1 MAEEKMQ
8 AAKVLLKNPYRQVIL
23 QDYNKTLESHKFR
36 KKAEEIENELSWF
49 TGKSSQYRVEDRQG
63 FFKHFQEHYAGKK
76 HAPLAP
82 MYRPLSSYKFGEEP
96 QIVYFM
102 MLFVK
107 KDEDLKQFQNDHP
120 NRQEVLSSDVLRIR
134 YLKLRNEYRLLGALL
149 DSLDKGV
156 GAIEVTI
163 AEHFVTDYTQNMD
176 KLSISQLNSR
186 FFRSLRAQKTD
197 QSFAL
202 LELLKEKDAPDTDY
216 MELLATYNARDFEK
230 LVELADKFPK
240 ENRNYQPVMVLR
252 TEAQARLGN
261 IQGFI
266 DSFKAV
272 DDEVVDTVHFLFLL
286 QELITHADYKELDN
300 DEFDLSI
307 QELLKSKFKQV
318 ESSTFAGPVSRN
330 FVNFLLEGLPIAE
343 ALAAF

>member
-107 KDEDLKQFQNDHP
+107 KDEEYKNQIKWIIPNAQKNCMEPIHLILEKGGETCPDNPHEGEEFGYVLKGKVEIHLGKKSYIAKKGDAFYYKADKTH
-120 NRQEVLSSDVLRIR
+120 
-134 YLKLRNEYRLLGALL
+134 YLKG
-149 DSLDKGV
+149 
-156 GAIEVTI
+156 IEQT
-163 AEHFVTDYTQNMD
+163 
-176 KLSISQLNSR
+176 
-186 FFRSLRAQKTD
+186 
-197 QSFAL
+197 
-202 LELLKEKDAPDTDY
+202 
-216 MELLATYNARDFEK
+216 
-230 LVELADKFPK
+230 
-240 ENRNYQPVMVLR
+240 
-252 TEAQARLGN
+252 
-261 IQGFI
+261 
-266 DSFKAV
+266 
-272 DDEVVDTVHFLFLL
+272 
-286 QELITHADYKELDN
+286 ELIWVTSPPS
-300 DEFDLSI
+300 F
-307 QELLKSKFKQV
+307 
-318 ESSTFAGPVSRN
+318 
-330 FVNFLLEGLPIAE
+330 
-343 ALAAF
+343 

>member
-107 KDEDLKQFQNDHP
+107 KDEEYKNQIKWIIP
-120 NRQEVLSSDVLRIR
+120 N
-134 YLKLRNEYRLLGALL
+134 
-149 DSLDKGV
+149 
-156 GAIEVTI
+156 
-163 AEHFVTDYTQNMD
+163 
-176 KLSISQLNSR
+176 
-186 FFRSLRAQKTD
+186 AQKNCMEPIH
-197 QSFAL
+197 L
-202 LELLKEKDAPDTDY
+202 ILEKGGET
-216 MELLATYNARDFEK
+216 
-230 LVELADKFPK
+230 
-240 ENRNYQPVMVLR
+240 
-252 TEAQARLGN
+252 
-261 IQGFI
+261 
-266 DSFKAV
+266 
-272 DDEVVDTVHFLFLL
+272 
-286 QELITHADYKELDN
+286 
-300 DEFDLSI
+300 
-307 QELLKSKFKQV
+307 
-318 ESSTFAGPVSRN
+318 
-330 FVNFLLEGLPIAE
+330 
-343 ALAAF
+343 

>member
-230 LVELADKFPK
+230 LVELEISSRRKTETISQLWYFAQ
-240 ENRNYQPVMVLR
+240 RHRLVLEIFR
-252 TEAQARLGN
+252 
-261 IQGFI
+261 
-266 DSFKAV
+266 D
-272 DDEVVDTVHFLFLL
+272 LL
-286 QELITHADYKELDN
+286 T
-300 DEFDLSI
+300 
-307 QELLKSKFKQV
+307 
-318 ESSTFAGPVSRN
+318 
-330 FVNFLLEGLPIAE
+330 
-343 ALAAF
+343 ALRQLMMR

>member
-107 KDEDLKQFQNDHP
+107 KDEEYKNQIKWIIPNAQKNCMEPIHLILEKGGETCLDNPHEGEEFGYVLKGKVEIHLGKRSYIAKKGDAFYYKADKTH
-120 NRQEVLSSDVLRIR
+120 
-134 YLKLRNEYRLLGALL
+134 YLKG
-149 DSLDKGV
+149 
-156 GAIEVTI
+156 IEQT
-163 AEHFVTDYTQNMD
+163 
-176 KLSISQLNSR
+176 
-186 FFRSLRAQKTD
+186 
-197 QSFAL
+197 
-202 LELLKEKDAPDTDY
+202 
-216 MELLATYNARDFEK
+216 
-230 LVELADKFPK
+230 
-240 ENRNYQPVMVLR
+240 
-252 TEAQARLGN
+252 
-261 IQGFI
+261 
-266 DSFKAV
+266 
-272 DDEVVDTVHFLFLL
+272 
-286 QELITHADYKELDN
+286 ELIWVTSPPS
-300 DEFDLSI
+300 F
-307 QELLKSKFKQV
+307 
-318 ESSTFAGPVSRN
+318 
-330 FVNFLLEGLPIAE
+330 
-343 ALAAF
+343 

>member
-1 MAEEKMQ
+1 
-8 AAKVLLKNPYRQVIL
+8 
-23 QDYNKTLESHKFR
+23 
-36 KKAEEIENELSWF
+36 
-49 TGKSSQYRVEDRQG
+49 
-63 FFKHFQEHYAGKK
+63 
-76 HAPLAP
+76 

-120 NRQEVLSSDVLRIR
+120 NRQE
-134 YLKLRNEYRLLGALL
+134 
-149 DSLDKGV
+149 V

-230 LVELADKFPK
+230 LVELADKFPN

-286 QELITHADYKELDN
+286 Q
-300 DEFDLSI
+300 
-307 QELLKSKFKQV
+307 
-318 ESSTFAGPVSRN
+318 
-330 FVNFLLEGLPIAE
+330 
-343 ALAAF
+343 

>member
-186 FFRSLRAQKTD
+186 FLRTLRAQKTD
-197 QSFAL
+197 NSFAL
-202 LELLKEKDAPDTDY
+202 L
-216 MELLATYNARDFEK
+216 
-230 LVELADKFPK
+230 
-240 ENRNYQPVMVLR
+240 
-252 TEAQARLGN
+252 
-261 IQGFI
+261 
-266 DSFKAV
+266 
-272 DDEVVDTVHFLFLL
+272 
-286 QELITHADYKELDN
+286 
-300 DEFDLSI
+300 
-307 QELLKSKFKQV
+307 
-318 ESSTFAGPVSRN
+318 
-330 FVNFLLEGLPIAE
+330 
-343 ALAAF
+343 